1 MSLKAFVRLG
11 VTAAAAV
18 SLVLSAVPAGAS
30 AADLDNDRLTDRWDA
45 SFGLSTARANAHRDA
60 DRDGLTNRREF
71 RAKTNPKQED
81 TDGDGVED
89 GVELMNATDPLDV
102 DADGDGV
109 VDGDED
115 VNDDG
120 TADEDADDAKES
132 CKADDEDADGD
143 GLDNEDENDLS
154 LDPVDADTDSD
165 GELDGLEDADG
176 DDTSNLEE
184 EEESSDRCSN
194 HGAAVSTVA
203 KCPVKGRAHGV
214 LVSTIAR
221 NKEATVED
229 AVAACAAALAA
240 QQPVEEVPG
249 SGEGEDVDET
259 TDETD
264 ATDETGAGDG
274 TQADGHGTDATED
287 PAA

>member
-1 MSLKAFVRLG
+1 MSLKAIVRLG
-11 VTAAAAV
+11 ITAAAAA

-30 AADLDNDRLTDRWDA
+30 AADLDNDRLPDRWEA

-71 RAKTNPKQED
+71 KGKTNPKQED

-89 GVELMNATDPLDV
+89 GMELLNTTDPLDV
-102 DADGDGV
+102 DSDGDGV
-109 VDGDED
+109 LDGDED

-120 TADEDADDAKES
+120 TADEDADDAKEG
-132 CKADDEDADGD
+132 CKADDEDGDGD

-154 LDPVDADTDSD
+154 LDPEDADSDSD

-176 DDTSNLEE
+176 DDASNLEE
-184 EEESSDRCSN
+184 EEESRDRCSN

-203 KCPVKGRAHGV
+203 KCPVKGRAHGM

-229 AVAACAAALAA
+229 AVAACEAALAA
-240 QQPVEEVPG
+240 QQPVEETTPEDDG
-249 SGEGEDVDET
+249 SEEIEGDTGEEVTDGEGETEL
-259 TDETD
+259 EEGAD
-264 ATDETGAGDG
+264 A
-274 TQADGHGTDATED
+274 
-287 PAA
+287 